1 MSSERGSSER
11 GRAQRWLVLAACS
24 MGLAVSGCAVEAGS
38 VVDDSAVDDSPVDA
52 TGSADAAESGEGA
65 IATEQG
71 NAPAGAPATPAKA
84 PAVSAATRASG
95 EKTAI
100 AKTAIRTLKPNH
112 GAGAKEPTAMPA
124 EGPLPHPAGA
134 DMLSQLTV
142 PPGFEID
149 ILTAEIPGAGMLAS
163 HGSHV
168 YVTRPAYGE
177 VLRLDDSDGDGF
189 AEWQEPMVTDLPNVQ
204 AIAFNYDQ
212 VFLATND
219 RVYRARIDTLGRFE
233 PVTAITDQL
242 PSCDNQRYRGL
253 GVGPDLS
260 LYLSIAA
267 DCASADTAAAERG
280 SLLRIAFDGSSLDV
294 FARGLR
300 NTLGFAWHPV
310 SRELWGMDPSF
321 ERKETVPDELNKIE
335 EGGDYG
341 APYCYADA
349 AVEPD
354 AAEPPESDK
363 EAYCA
368 GTLPSV
374 LEYVEQGSAMG
385 MAFYAGKT
393 FPAEYVGDAFV
404 ALHGSWSSSAAAGYK
419 VIRVRFRDGVPVG
432 FEDFVTG
439 FLMDGVMS
447 FGRPTGI
454 AVAHD
459 GALVFSDDQ
468 NGMVYRVAYRG

>member
-11 GRAQRWLVLAACS
+11 GRRAQRWLVFAACS
-24 MGLAVSGCAVEAGS
+24 AGLVAGGCAVEAGS
-38 VVDDSAVDDSPVDA
+38 DGDVPPVDDA
-52 TGSADAAESGEGA
+52 GSVDAAESGEGTH
-65 IATEQG
+65 ATQPW
-71 NAPAGAPATPAKA
+71 NAPAKA
-84 PAVSAATRASG
+84 PAPSAVSRASG
-95 EKTAI
+95 EKTAT
-100 AKTAIRTLKPNH
+100 KVLQPNL
-112 GAGAKEPTAMPA
+112 GAGTKEPTAMPA
-124 EGPLPHPAGA
+124 DGPLPHTAGA
-134 DMLSQLTV
+134 DMLSALTL
-142 PPGFEID
+142 PPGFEIG

-163 HGSHV
+163 HGFHV
-168 YVTRPAYGE
+168 YVTRPTYGD

-189 AEWQEPMVTDLPNVQ
+189 AEWQERVVEDLPNVQ

-212 VFLATND
+212 YFLATND
-219 RVYRARIDTLGRFE
+219 QVYRGRIDTLGRFE
-233 PVTAITDQL
+233 PFTAIAEQL
-242 PSCDNQRYRGL
+242 PSCENQQYRGL

-260 LYLSIAA
+260 LYVSVAA
-267 DCASADTAAAERG
+267 DCAPASTDTAERG
-280 SLLRIAFDGSSLDV
+280 SLLRLAFDGSSRDV

-341 APYCYADA
+341 SPYCYADA
-349 AVEPD
+349 AVDPD

-468 NGMVYRVAYRG
+468 NGMVYRVAFRG

>member
-1 MSSERGSSER
+1 MSSERGSRER
-11 GRAQRWLVLAACS
+11 GRRAQRWLVFAACS
-24 MGLAVSGCAVEAGS
+24 AGLVAGGCAVEAGS
-38 VVDDSAVDDSPVDA
+38 DGDVRALDDA
-52 TGSADAAESGEGA
+52 GSADAAESGEGTH
-65 IATEQG
+65 ATQPG
-71 NAPAGAPATPAKA
+71 NAPAQPRGTS
-84 PAVSAATRASG
+84 AVSRASG

-100 AKTAIRTLKPNH
+100 KVLQPNL
-112 GAGAKEPTAMPA
+112 GAGTKEPTAMPA
-124 EGPLPHPAGA
+124 EGPLPHPADP
-134 DMLSQLTV
+134 DMLSQLTL

-149 ILTAEIPGAGMLAS
+149 ILTAEIPGAGMVAS
-163 HGSHV
+163 HGFHV
-168 YVTRPAYGE
+168 YVTRPTYGD
-177 VLRLDDSDGDGF
+177 VLRLDDSDKDGF

-233 PVTAITDQL
+233 PLTAIADQL

-260 LYLSIAA
+260 LYVSAA
-267 DCASADTAAAERG
+267 DCASANAAEERG
-280 SLLRIAFDGSSLDV
+280 SLLRVAFDGSSREV

-300 NTLGFAWHPV
+300 NTLGFGWHPV

-321 ERKETVPDELNKIE
+321 ERQEIVPDELNKIE

-341 APYCYADA
+341 SPYCYADA
-349 AVEPD
+349 AVDPD

-374 LEYVEQGSAMG
+374 LDYVEQGSAMG

-468 NGMVYRVAYRG
+468 NGMIYRVAYRG